1 LPPWELILTEAEL
14 EKNLLFCRGIEEFN
28 CGNYFS
34 CHETL
39 EELWMGLEGEAK
51 IFVQGLIQVSVGLYH
66 YQRSNT
72 AGAAKLF
79 KRARVR
85 LVGFEPSYAGI
96 SVRQLIEDVDLFLRE
111 LKSSN
116 LTLPLFALLKT

>member
-1 LPPWELILTEAEL
+1 MTEAEL